1 MHVVVV
7 GASGNVGTA
16 VLRRL
21 HQEPAVQSITGIARR
36 LPPRGSGFPY
46 DGVRWLSYDI
56 GVPGSPAPLAGVLQG
71 ADAVIHLAWQIQ
83 PSHRRELLRRTN
95 VEGTKHLVEAYIRA
109 GIPKLVYASSVGTYA
124 PGPKDRMV
132 DETWPATGVPGSSYS
147 ADKAAVEHY
156 LDGVEGEHPDWTV
169 IRLRP
174 ALIFQADAAAEILRY
189 FAGPLAPASLLRYG
203 RPPVVPHA
211 PELRTQVVHADDV
224 ADAYVRCVRGDAGTV
239 GGAFNIATQ
248 PVLDGRAVAE
258 HFGGRT
264 VPVPTS
270 VLETGAGLTW
280 RLRAQPAEAGWVSM
294 GRLTPLMD
302 CRRAETELGWKPAR
316 DAFSALSEL
325 LEGMGQGRGT
335 TSPVLRPREPAAERL
350 RAILRGHLP
359 GHSRYY

>member
-21 HQEPAVQSITGIARR
+21 HQEPEVQSITGIARR
-36 LPPRGSGFPY
+36 LPPRESGHPY

-56 GVPGSPAPLAGVLQG
+56 GTPGSPAPLAGALKG
-71 ADAVIHLAWQIQ
+71 ADAVVHLAWQIQ

-95 VEGTKHLVEAYIRA
+95 VEGTKHLVEACVRA
-109 GIPKLVYASSVGTYA
+109 GVPKLVYASSLGTYA

-132 DETWPATGVPGSSYS
+132 DETWPASGVPASTYS
-147 ADKAAVEHY
+147 ADKAAVESY
-156 LDGVEGEHPDWTV
+156 LDTVEREHPDWTV
-169 IRLRP
+169 VRLRP

-189 FAGPLAPASLLRYG
+189 FAGPFAPASLLRYG
-203 RPPVVPHA
+203 RLPVVPHS
-211 PELRTQVVHADDV
+211 PELRTQAVHADDV
-224 ADAYVRCVRGDAGTV
+224 ADAYVRSARGDV
-239 GGAFNIATQ
+239 HGAFNVAAQ
-248 PVLDGRAVAE
+248 PVLDGQAVAA

-264 VPVPTS
+264 VAVPPS
-270 VLETGAGLTW
+270 ALEKGAGLTW
-280 RLRAQPAEAGWVSM
+280 QLRMQPSEAGWVSM

-316 DAFSALSEL
+316 DALSALAEL
-325 LEGMGQGRGT
+325 LEGMGRGKGT
-335 TSPVLRPREPAAERL
+335 ASPPMRPREPVAERL
-350 RAILRGHLP
+350 GAILSGHLP